1 MTSGRALVRAGLL
14 VTGAYFVSRV
24 LGWVRLVVIGTTF
37 GTQGA
42 LDPFFAAF
50 RIPDMIFQLVA
61 AGALASA
68 LIPTIATLVAH
79 GEEDRAW
86 RVVSTVTNL
95 MLAGLAVLAGLLL
108 VFAPAVVPAITPGF
122 DAAQTSSTVDL
133 TRVMLLSPIF
143 LALGSVATSVLQA
156 RGRFVA
162 SVLAPIVYNLAIIG
176 GAIFL
181 APSMGVM
188 GVAVGVVAG
197 SALHLLVQLYPLLGP
212 THFRYHPRV
221 DMADPEARTTILLL
235 VPRAIGLGGAQLQLL
250 AATTIASTLA
260 AGSITAFN
268 FAFTFFQIPIGTL
281 GVPLGIV
288 AFPALSERLASG
300 ATGDFVSLLGRSL
313 RLMLFAMLPI
323 AVVASVAARP
333 VVTLLIGYGKVDAAG
348 IEVTAQTLIAFMV
361 ALPSETAIVLLAR
374 AFYAARDTRTP
385 VAAALVAV
393 ALSIAISIAMAPAL
407 GVVGLA
413 LGIAI
418 ASWLEAI
425 ILLVRLDR
433 LLPTLEVAAITA
445 GGLLAAICSAAA
457 GGAAWLVLEA
467 GRLIVGPAPGKIG
480 IAGELVVVGLVSV
493 GVYLGCARL
502 LRIPEVPT
510 IVRLLRSALGRGAA
524 A

>member
-197 SALHLLVQLYPLLGP
+197 SALHLLVQLYPLLRP

-393 ALSIAISIAMAPAL
+393 ALSIAISIALAPAL

-433 LLPTLEVAAITA
+433 LLPTLDVAAITA

>member
-79 GEEDRAW
+79 DEEDRAW
-86 RVVSTVTNL
+86 RVVSSVTNL
-95 MLAGLAVLAGLLL
+95 MLAGLAILAGLLL
-108 VFAPAVVPAITPGF
+108 IFAPAVVPAITPGF
-122 DAAQTSSTVDL
+122 DAAQVSSTVDL

-162 SVLAPIVYNLAIIG
+162 SVLAPIVYNLAIIA
-176 GAIFL
+176 GAIL
-181 APSMGVM
+181 LSPSMGVM

-197 SALHLLVQLYPLLGP
+197 SALHLVVQLYPLLGP
-212 THFRYHPRV
+212 TRFRYHPRV
-221 DMADPEARTTILLL
+221 DMADPEARTTIVLL

-281 GVPLGIV
+281 GVPLGVV

-323 AVVASVAARP
+323 AVVAAVVARP

-348 IEVTAQTLIAFMV
+348 IEVTAQTLVAFMV

-393 ALSIAISIAMAPAL
+393 ALSVVISIALAPAL

-425 ILLVRLDR
+425 ILLVQLDR
-433 LLPTLEVAAITA
+433 RLPSLDVAAITA
-445 GGLLAAICSAAA
+445 GGLVAATCSAAA
-457 GGAAWLVLEA
+457 GAAAWLVLEA
-467 GRLIVGPAPGKIG
+467 GRLVVGPAPGKIG

-493 GVYLGCARL
+493 GVYLGFARL

-510 IVRLLRSALGRGAA
+510 IMRLLRSALGRGTAA
-524 A
+524 

>member
-24 LGWVRLVVIGTTF
+24 LGWVRLVVIGATF
-37 GTQGA
+37 GSQGA
-42 LDPFFAAF
+42 LDPFLTAF
-50 RIPDMIFQLVA
+50 RIPDLIFQLVA

-68 LIPTIATLVAH
+68 LIPTIATLLARD
-79 GEEDRAW
+79 EQDRAW

-95 MLAGLAVLAGLLL
+95 MLIGLAVLGGLLL
-108 VFAPAVVPAITPGF
+108 VFAPSVVPAIAPGF
-122 DAAQTSSTVDL
+122 DPAKTAETVDL

-162 SVLAPIVYNLAIIG
+162 SVLAPIVYNVGIIA
-176 GAIFL
+176 GALFL
-181 APSMGVM
+181 APSMGAM
-188 GVAVGVVAG
+188 GVAIGVVAG
-197 SALHLLVQLYPLLGP
+197 SVLHLAIQLNPLFGAAR
-212 THFRYHPRV
+212 FRYHLRV
-221 DMADPEARTTILLL
+221 DLADPEARTTILLL
-235 VPRAIGLGGAQLQLL
+235 IPRAIGLGGAQLQLL

-281 GVPLGIV
+281 GVPLGVV
-288 AFPALSERLASG
+288 AFPALSHRLAAG
-300 ATGDFVSLLGRSL
+300 ATSDFVSLLGQSL
-313 RLMLFAMLPI
+313 RLMLFAMLPM
-323 AVVASVAARP
+323 AVVAAVAAWP

-348 IEVTAQTLIAFMV
+348 IDLTARTFVAFMI

-393 ALSIAISIAMAPAL
+393 ALSVIISVVLAPAL

-413 LGIAI
+413 LGIAV
-418 ASWLEAI
+418 ASWLESL

-433 LLPTLEVAAITA
+433 LVPALDVAGIARG
-445 GGLLAAICSAAA
+445 GGLAAGCAAAA
-457 GGAAWLVLEA
+457 GAGAWVVLEA
-467 GRLIVGPAPGKIG
+467 GRLVLGPAPGKIG
-480 IAGELVVVGLVSV
+480 IAGELVLVGLVSV
-493 GVYLGCARL
+493 GIYLGLARL
-502 LRIPEVPT
+502 LRIPEVPM
-510 IVRLLRSALGRGAA
+510 IVRLLRSAVRRAPA
-524 A
+524 T

>member
-1 MTSGRALVRAGLL
+1 
-14 VTGAYFVSRV
+14 
-24 LGWVRLVVIGTTF
+24 
-37 GTQGA
+37 
-42 LDPFFAAF
+42 
-50 RIPDMIFQLVA
+50 
-61 AGALASA
+61 
-68 LIPTIATLVAH
+68 
-79 GEEDRAW
+79 
-86 RVVSTVTNL
+86 
-95 MLAGLAVLAGLLL
+95 
-108 VFAPAVVPAITPGF
+108 
-122 DAAQTSSTVDL
+122 
-133 TRVMLLSPIF
+133 
-143 LALGSVATSVLQA
+143 
-156 RGRFVA
+156 
-162 SVLAPIVYNLAIIG
+162 
-176 GAIFL
+176 
-181 APSMGVM
+181 
-188 GVAVGVVAG
+188 
-197 SALHLLVQLYPLLGP
+197 
-212 THFRYHPRV
+212 
-221 DMADPEARTTILLL
+221 MADPEARTTILLL

-323 AVVASVAARP
+323 AVVAAVAARP

-433 LLPTLEVAAITA
+433 LLPTLDVAAITA

>member
-122 DAAQTSSTVDL
+122 AAAQTSSTVDL

-162 SVLAPIVYNLAIIG
+162 SVLAPIVYNLAIIC

-235 VPRAIGLGGAQLQLL
+235 VPRAVGLGGAQLQLL

-323 AVVASVAARP
+323 AVVAAVAARP

-393 ALSIAISIAMAPAL
+393 ALSIAISIALAPAL

-433 LLPTLEVAAITA
+433 LLPTLDVAAITA

>member
-79 GEEDRAW
+79 DEEDRAW

-162 SVLAPIVYNLAIIG
+162 SVLAPIVYNLAIIC
-176 GAIFL
+176 GAILL
-181 APSMGVM
+181 APSLGVM

-197 SALHLLVQLYPLLGP
+197 SALHLVVQLHPLLGP
-212 THFRYHPRV
+212 TRFRYHPRV
-221 DMADPEARTTILLL
+221 DLADPEARTTILLL

-281 GVPLGIV
+281 GVPLGVV

-323 AVVASVAARP
+323 AVVAAVAARP

-348 IEVTAQTLIAFMV
+348 IEVTARTLVAFMV

-393 ALSIAISIAMAPAL
+393 ALSIAISIALAPAL

-433 LLPTLEVAAITA
+433 RLPTLDVAAITA
-445 GGLLAAICSAAA
+445 GGLLAATCSAAA
-457 GGAAWLVLEA
+457 GAAAWLAFEA
-467 GRLIVGPAPGKIG
+467 GRLVVGPAPGKIG
-480 IAGELVVVGLVSV
+480 IAGELVVVSVVSV
-493 GVYLGCARL
+493 GVYLGFARL

-510 IVRLLRSALGRGAA
+510 IVRLLRSALGRGTAA
-524 A
+524 

>member
-1 MTSGRALVRAGLL
+1 VTSGRALVRAGLL

-79 GEEDRAW
+79 DEEDRAW

-197 SALHLLVQLYPLLGP
+197 SALHLVVQLYPLLGP
-212 THFRYHPRV
+212 TRFRYHPRV

-323 AVVASVAARP
+323 AVVAAVAARP

-393 ALSIAISIAMAPAL
+393 ALSIAISIALAPAL

-433 LLPTLEVAAITA
+433 LLPTLDVAAITA

-457 GGAAWLVLEA
+457 GAAAWLVLEA